1 MTVEQLFRSR
11 AGHLLR
17 HAILLRSQCFQK
29 HVLCI
34 VVSEAHNI
42 VHTACQP
49 HYRLDAFR
57 LAWGLLETCDDR
69 KEVLAIRLFAIHT
82 TLNGP
87 NTISWDHSNASLSSW
102 ITWSRYADIRSLGFF
117 GRSHRSFMIL
127 SRCHLETVVSW
138 LRHQASMGCGLHSR
152 IDLRVIYMDVDFMSR
167 PFEQLV
173 SLAQWLK
180 YYSMAVGPFQSRQRR
195 FGRRYLGSTKSLWTS
210 ITKATCAISIT
221 LGVY

>member
-117 GRSHRSFMIL
+117 GRSQVIHDTFTMPPGN
-127 SRCHLETVVSW
+127 C
-138 LRHQASMGCGLHSR
+138 
-152 IDLRVIYMDVDFMSR
+152 RVLVATSGQYGVWSSLKNRTQGNIY
-167 PFEQLV
+167 
-173 SLAQWLK
+173 
-180 YYSMAVGPFQSRQRR
+180 
-195 FGRRYLGSTKSLWTS
+195 GR
-210 ITKATCAISIT
+210 
-221 LGVY
+221 